1 MRQKGVGACHREL
14 GARLRE
20 LRKAAGLTGRELA
33 SRIGWSEAK
42 VSRIETGMT
51 EISMVDLIHYM
62 AFCGVLYDHAQ
73 DLLVEYREAERS
85 RGYWLSPHG
94 ALLEDSLCSL
104 IYHESTAAE
113 SISYEPQVVP
123 GLLQTEAYAR
133 AMIGRDQW
141 RTADNVESCVRA
153 RLDRQQVLHR
163 RRGPHLADLPRQA
176 HRD

>member
-1 MRQKGVGACHREL
+1 
-14 GARLRE
+14 
-20 LRKAAGLTGRELA
+20 
-33 SRIGWSEAK
+33 
-42 VSRIETGMT
+42 MT

-73 DLLVEYREAERS
+73 DLLVEYCEAERS

-94 ALLEDSLCSL
+94 QGLEDSICSQ

-113 SISYEPQVVP
+113 SISYEPRVVP

-141 RTADNVESCVRA
+141 RLLRMSSRACSFGAAADSAPAPRPVHLRPARA
-153 RLDRQQVLHR
+153 R
-163 RRGPHLADLPRQA
+163 AA
-176 HRD
+176 HHGGQ